1 MVGVGCLLP
10 LILLIGGAL
19 LGSHIGGAEWVPWG
33 AALGFVAGA
42 TALGFLGF
50 VVARMKRR

>member
-10 LILLIGGAL
+10 LILLIAGAL